1 MIFFS
6 IKNKQDIAFNWSD
19 WRFLRNTAKAFGWEP
34 LGTVINPEASMIV
47 WEEDNLS
54 EIEWQRI
61 KKGMERVGEI
71 WKGNYDSNDTQ
82 TVTDQDA
89 ANLLQ
94 ALTRAIND
102 QDFLESIDEDALAGG
117 WGKLVPKV
125 IFKDLDDEMVILR
138 VNGVAGKSAPAPA
151 KDTHPHHRQGRA

>member
-1 MIFFS
+1 MGVDLFNL
-6 IKNKQDIAFNWSD
+6 KNKQDIGFNWSD

-71 WKGNYDSNDTQ
+71 WKGNYDTNDTQ

-89 ANLLQ
+89 ANFLQ
-94 ALTRAIND
+94 ALTRAING
-102 QDFLESIDEDALAGG
+102 QDFLESIDENALAVIKEFMEFLKDGG
-117 WGKLVPKV
+117 F
-125 IFKDLDDEMVILR
+125 II
-138 VNGVAGKSAPAPA
+138 A
-151 KDTHPHHRQGRA
+151 